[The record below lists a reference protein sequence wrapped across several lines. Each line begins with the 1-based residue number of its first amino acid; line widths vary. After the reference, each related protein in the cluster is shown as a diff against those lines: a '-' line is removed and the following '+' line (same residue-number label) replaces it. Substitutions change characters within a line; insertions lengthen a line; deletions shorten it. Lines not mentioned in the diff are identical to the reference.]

1 MDQDKPR
8 GAEEETEEQTHTP
21 PGGQGTKK
29 SAVTLQR
36 MSWSLGERIHQD
48 LADDPERA
56 WRLENALKQPF
67 GIEAA
72 RTAAVVIITAMA
84 YGAKPTE
91 APRTTISRLKRNGE
105 KRSSRPAKNTAWGRT
120 QRPRKER
127 PFNPAGEL
135 AAELAGLISP
145 GARGRALNQAAEAA
159 RRICLDLPGN
169 DLAGQVLQ
177 KTAVNR
183 KTLAVFHTK
192 PEAAELMA
200 HLAVPPDLDWGDPKT
215 LTAFRIA
222 DYACGSGQLLISTYR
237 RIRELCLEAG
247 TDPRPA
253 HRTMMEDNIT
263 AFDLLPASVAAAA
276 SNLALM
282 EPGEPFTYT
291 RALRLHWGPIPGSG
305 NPGNPRKTGLGS
317 LDMLDPRSFRAHA
330 RAPLTHPDTKK
341 SKRRIL
347 KLQPGQQDLVI
358 MNPPFSR
365 YVSHEA
371 MDQNFPDPAG
381 RNEPTSREEKA
392 QMKRAMDRTDSI
404 DGGKGG
410 SGMAFHFTAIAK
422 QMVKRGGTMAILL
435 PQGAMDLRTSLGKPA
450 RGWEKFKEQLAEE
463 YRDVMVVSI
472 AQYEEMDAAF
482 SQDTHIAEAMVIAR
496 RAIAGEKTDG
506 TAAYVN
512 LNRAP
517 RDRED
522 AARTARLVRETLA
535 RGVPEGHTERIR
547 AQPEAAG
554 TETAGTETAG
564 TETPGTITRMAIL
577 TSIPAPMAGVL
588 DPEVA
593 KDAVLLGKGEIQ
605 IGGYRIPARIPM
617 IRIEQ
622 LGDRG
627 PTGGEVAR
635 VLEKMLVKGEGTF
648 PMLEGHDCKEQRTL
662 ATKAETMLRPRS
674 GMEERANRM
683 FNEKGS
689 LLHISDMCRYN
700 SQSTSACITT
710 EPALAGQGWTTVRIP
725 GGERFEKS
733 AGAWMNS
740 TMGLVGH
747 WRMSNHT
754 QHGLGQADRSQV
766 MQISILDLK
775 VLSPTQ
781 LGLMQRIYEEMAH
794 TPMLPVNEAWRDPDR
809 AELDRR
815 IIEEVLGLGPE
826 VTQAVRAMRD
836 AWCQEPS
843 VQGRKGA
850 RVYRRDEM
858 ETLSDRVEASKLA
871 RARQQNQTGA

>member
-21 PGGQGTKK
+21 PGGQGAKK

-91 APRTTISRLKRNGE
+91 APRTTISRLKRGGE
-105 KRSSRPAKNTAWGRT
+105 KRDNRPGKNPYWTFEP
-120 QRPRKER
+120 RPKRPIRPR

-145 GARGRALNQAAEAA
+145 GAQGRALTQAAEAA

-177 KTAVNR
+177 KTAANR
-183 KTLAVFHTK
+183 KTMAVFHTK
-192 PEAAELMA
+192 PAAAELMA
-200 HLAVPPDLDWGDPKT
+200 HLAVPLDLDWGDPKT
-215 LTAFRIA
+215 LTDFRMA
-222 DYACGSGQLLISTYR
+222 DYACGSGQLLVSAYR
-237 RIRELCLEAG
+237 RERELCVEAG
-247 TDPRPA
+247 VDPGPA
-253 HRTMMEDNIT
+253 HRTMMENNIT

-276 SNLALM
+276 ANLALM
-282 EPGEPFTYT
+282 EPGELFAHT

-305 NPGNPRKTGLGS
+305 APGSPRKTGLGS
-317 LDMLDPRSFRAHA
+317 LDMLDTVRFRAQT
-330 RAPLTHPDTKK
+330 RIPLTHPEVEKN
-341 SKRRIL
+341 RRKII
-347 KLQPGQQDLVI
+347 KLEPGRQDLVI

-365 YVSHEA
+365 YINHAA

-381 RNEPTSREEKA
+381 RNEPTSGAEKA
-392 QMKRAMDRTDSI
+392 QMKREMDRTDSM
-404 DGGKGG
+404 DGGRAG

-422 QMVKRGGTMAILL
+422 RMVKRGGTIAILL
-435 PQGAMDLRTSLGKPA
+435 PQGAMDPRTTLGQPA
-450 RGWEKFKEQLAEE
+450 RGWEKFKEQLAEQ

-482 SQDTHIAEAMVIAR
+482 SQDTHIAEAMVIAHR
-496 RAIAGEKTDG
+496 TRAGEKTDG

-547 AQPEAAG
+547 AQPETAG
-554 TETAGTETAG
+554 AETAGTETL
-564 TETPGTITRMAIL
+564 GTITRMAIL
-577 TSIPAPMAGVL
+577 TGIPAPMAGVL
-588 DPEVA
+588 DPEVV
-593 KDAVLLGKGEIQ
+593 KDAVLLERGEIQ
-605 IGGYRIPARIPM
+605 IGGYWIPARIPM
-617 IRIEQ
+617 TTIEQ

-635 VLEKMLVKGEGTF
+635 VLEKMGVAEEDAF
-648 PMLEGHDCKEQRTL
+648 PMLQGHDCTEQRTL
-662 ATKAETMLRPRS
+662 AARSERLLRPRS
-674 GMEERANRM
+674 GMEEKANRM

-689 LLHISDMCRYN
+689 LLHISDTCRYN
-700 SQSTSACITT
+700 SQSTAACITT
-710 EPALAGQGWTTVRIP
+710 EPAIAGRGWTTVRIP
-725 GGERFEKS
+725 GGDRFEKS
-733 AGAWMNS
+733 VAAWMNG
-740 TMGLVGH
+740 TMGLIGH
-747 WRMSNHT
+747 WCMSNHT

-766 MQISILDLK
+766 MKMRILDLK
-775 VLSPTQ
+775 ALSPTQ
-781 LGLMQRIYEEMAH
+781 LGMMERIYEEMAH
-794 TPMLPVNEAWRDPDR
+794 TPMLPVNEAWRDPER

-826 VTQAVRAMRD
+826 VTQAVRAMCD
-836 AWCQEPS
+836 ALCREPS

-858 ETLSDRVEASKLA
+858 ETLSDRVETSKLA